1 MSGTLSLTAREGRPS
16 FRSERTFGRP
26 VLAYDKRL
34 QHLLTVAART
44 YAERGYQATSMRD
57 LSKASGFSLAG
68 IYHYVT
74 SKLELLYLIQ
84 DRCFSLVIIGA
95 REAVAQAGE
104 EPEARLAAFIQH
116 HVTFF
121 AAHMDEMKVLS
132 HESDELEGTMRAQL
146 RRRKREYANLLH
158 ELLDQVPEAQI
169 SRQTA
174 AFALFGMINWIYTWY
189 HPTGPL
195 PPEKLAEEMS
205 RLFLNGYTTPVS
217 NVATRITAP

>member
-1 MSGTLSLTAREGRPS
+1 
-16 FRSERTFGRP
+16 

-68 IYHYVT
+68 IYHYVS

-84 DRCFSLVIIGA
+84 DRCFTQVITGA
-95 REAVAQAGE
+95 REALAQAGE

-174 AFALFGMINWIYTWY
+174 AWALFGMINWIYTWY

-195 PPEKLAEEMS
+195 PPEKLGEEMS
-205 RLFLNGYTTPVS
+205 RLFLTGYTAPVS
-217 NVATRITAP
+217 HVAPRITAP